1 MDPGFCWPSWVSHCG
16 CWALFFHT
24 RVSSPEPFLLEWG
37 KEVGRTIME
46 IIQGML
52 EIGRDH
58 SPFLVLLK
66 LSLGLPIPFF
76 FFKYGRG
83 KKRPIWEN
91 EVCGNTVSRGHCWD
105 INGAV
110 GDFYFFF
117 WLSEEKS
124 CHIHVVCV
132 GFGPPLWFLLCCRPI
147 RVVCIQAGGFGLAS
161 GEQLARL
168 LKGFTVP
175 G

>member
-1 MDPGFCWPSWVSHCG
+1 
-16 CWALFFHT
+16 
-24 RVSSPEPFLLEWG
+24 
-37 KEVGRTIME
+37 ME

-66 LSLGLPIPFF
+66 LSLGLPILFF
-76 FFKYGRG
+76 FFLSMGEGKRG
-83 KKRPIWEN
+83 QFGKMSCVATLSAEGTAGISMGLLETS
-91 EVCGNTVSRGHCWD
+91 V
-105 INGAV
+105 
-110 GDFYFFF
+110 FFF
-117 WLSEEKS
+117 FGSVRRNLV
-124 CHIHVVCV
+124 IHV